1 MPTAWV
7 LPGGS
12 TFGAI
17 QAGSA
22 TALLQAG
29 ERPDLLVGTSAGAL
43 NAAWLAHD
51 PTERGAKALRR
62 LWTTM
67 RRADVF
73 PVQPL
78 RILAA
83 RLGLAHHVMSSSG
96 LLRWLHR
103 NLPYQ
108 RIEQTGVPLTITAA
122 DLERGTAVYFDRGPV
137 LGPLVASCAI
147 PGMFPPVRFGE
158 RWLVDGGVTTF
169 MPVTRAVDLGADR
182 VFVLPC
188 GGAEPFR
195 TGSGDNAGAVA
206 TWPVPSTPP
215 RSVAGVNGASLGAA
229 MVAGARSELRYGAER
244 TELYVAPA
252 PSTEGLSRYSF
263 DHSAALIDA
272 TWEVVR
278 HWYRRASPVQAGPV
292 DLTGAQPA
300 AGRTD
305 VPSV

>member
-17 QAGSA
+17 QAGSVS
-22 TALLQAG
+22 ALLEAG

-43 NAAWLAHD
+43 NAAWLAHE
-51 PTERGAKALRR
+51 PTERGAQALRR
-62 LWTTM
+62 LWMTM

-83 RLGLAHHVMSSSG
+83 RLGLAHHVMSNYG

-108 RIEQTGVPLTITAA
+108 RIEQAGVPLTITAA
-122 DLERGTAVYFDRGPV
+122 DLELGTAVYFDRGPV
-137 LGPLVASCAI
+137 LAPLVASCSI

-158 RWLVDGGVTTF
+158 RWLVDGGVATF

-188 GGAEPFR
+188 GGSEPFR
-195 TGSGDNAGAVA
+195 TGSEDNAGAVA
-206 TWPVPSTPP
+206 TWPVPATPP
-215 RSVAGVNGASLGAA
+215 RSVAGANGVSLGAA
-229 MVAGARSELRYGAER
+229 MVAGARAELRYGAER
-244 TELYVAPA
+244 AELYVAPA
-252 PSTEGLSRYSF
+252 PSTEGLSPYSF
-263 DHSAALIDA
+263 DESAALIDA
-272 TWEVVR
+272 TWELVR
-278 HWYRRASPVQAGPV
+278 RWYPRASPVPAGPV
-292 DLTGAQPA
+292 DLAGAPLPTGGSDA
-300 AGRTD
+300 AA
-305 VPSV
+305 S